1 MCTELQRLFHDYV
14 KQDKSNFAMKQ
25 EGNIRILTFN
35 VHNWKDY
42 LNRNS
47 LETIFSVIIN
57 SNADIVG
64 LCEAMFFK
72 EDTKSIIIKKFSD
85 VGYKFIEMCNERYGI
100 NIVFSKHK
108 IVSKKIIHLG
118 RDPIAQKNRYA
129 IACTI
134 STPAIINLVLTHL
147 DVYDET
153 EDTRFKQA
161 LKIIDNVDDTY
172 IFMGDLNSLRQKDYS
187 AKQWKLIKE
196 KDEDR
201 QICSQTKVTN
211 LIELNDFSDSFTKLN
226 VSCPP
231 VTVWSMRRVDYIFIG
246 NKFKYTI
253 DGSYIYKT
261 LASDHFPIYI
271 DVKIGDNE

>member
-1 MCTELQRLFHDYV
+1 MCTELQHLFYDYV
-14 KQDKSNFAMKQ
+14 KQDKSNFATKQ

-47 LETIFSVIIN
+47 LKTILSVIIN

-64 LCEAMFFK
+64 LCEAMFSNA
-72 EDTKSIIIKKFSD
+72 DTKSIIIKKFSNA
-85 VGYKFIEMCNERYGI
+85 GYKFIEMCNERYGI

-108 IVSKKIIHLG
+108 ILSKKIIHLG
-118 RDPIAQKNRYA
+118 RDPIAQQNRYA

-134 STPAIINLVLTHL
+134 STPAIINLVLAHL

-161 LKIIDNVDDTY
+161 LKIIDNIDDTY

-187 AKQWKLIKE
+187 TKQWKLIEETDK
-196 KDEDR
+196 DR
-201 QICSQTKVTN
+201 QVCSQTKVTN
-211 LIELNDFSDSFTKLN
+211 LIELNNFTDSFTKLN

-253 DGSYIYKT
+253 NGSYIYKT
-261 LASDHFPIYI
+261 LVSDHFPMYI
-271 DVKIGDNE
+271 DFKIEDKE